1 MQIED
6 VPDSVLVWTEW
17 GLSHISRGHRPEP
30 AAVPY
35 PWMVK
40 IGRNWSDGTGDL
52 HATLWR
58 LGHKGPAGVVDL
70 AMVRTELGR
79 RLFGSWTRPVGLN
92 LFPAPDSAPRRSTT
106 DHA

>member
-17 GLSHISRGHRPEP
+17 RLSHIGKGHRPEP
-30 AAVPY
+30 AAVPD
-35 PWMVK
+35 PWVVQ
-40 IGRNWSDGTGDL
+40 IGLVWLHRTEGL
-52 HATLWR
+52 HAALWR
-58 LGHKGPAGVVDL
+58 LGHKRPALVVDL

-79 RLFGSWTRPVGLN
+79 RLFGSWTRSVGLN